1 MLFNSQSFALF
12 FVGVFL
18 LYWCVFSKTVNLQNI
33 FLLLCSYV
41 FYSFWDW
48 RFLSLLILTSFINYA
63 LGHRIANSSAL
74 KTKKMYL
81 YIGVVI
87 SLGMLIYFKYVNFF
101 VASFAGLFARFGVP
115 IDLHLA
121 NIILPLGI
129 SFFTFRTLSYLIDI
143 HRGKIQPAT
152 DWVTFFLFVAF
163 FPSLISGPIDKAGML
178 MPQLDKKRIF
188 NADNAI
194 DGLRQ
199 ILWGLFKKTVIADN
213 CALITNPV
221 FDNYHTLPASTLLIS
236 IFLYTIQIYA
246 DFSGYS
252 DMAIGVARLL
262 GINITRNFDFPFFA
276 QNIAEFWRKWH
287 ISLTAWL
294 TEYVFTPLSISF
306 RDYGKLGLVM
316 AILINFT
323 LIGIWHG
330 ANWTFVLFGFL
341 HGCYYIPLIISG
353 NLNKKKKLTKGK
365 LLPSFKEAINM
376 KLTFLLV
383 MFTFVIFRSD
393 TVAQAADIYRS
404 LFSRS
409 LFAVPAFQATNVV
422 QHTFIFII
430 FLFAIEWWGR
440 DGQYALAD
448 MGNKWHPVARWSF
461 YFAAVMLIFLFAGSG
476 QQFIYFQF

>member
-12 FVGVFL
+12 FIVVFFL
-18 LYWCVFSKTVNLQNI
+18 HWFVFGRSARLQNI
-33 FLLLCSYV
+33 FLLIASYI

-48 RFLSLLILTSFINYA
+48 RFLALLLFTSLINYILGYEVGKAGSLKAKKVFVNIGVLTS
-63 LGHRIANSSAL
+63 LG
-74 KTKKMYL
+74 T
-81 YIGVVI
+81 
-87 SLGMLIYFKYVNFF
+87 LIYFKYFNFF
-101 VASFAGLFARFGVP
+101 IASFVSLFAKFG
-115 IDLHLA
+115 ITADIHTLD
-121 NIILPLGI
+121 IILPLGI
-129 SFFTFRTLSYLIDI
+129 SFFTFRTLSYLFDI
-143 HRGKIQPAT
+143 KRGKIEPAE

-178 MPQLDKKRIF
+178 MPQLQKKREF
-188 NADNAI
+188 NNDDAV

-221 FDNYHTLPASTLLIS
+221 FNNYHTLPASTVLIS
-236 IFLYTIQIYA
+236 IFLYSVQIYA

-252 DMAIGVARLL
+252 DMAIGTARLL
-262 GINITRNFDFPFFA
+262 GINITRNFDSPFFA

-287 ISLTAWL
+287 ISLTNWL

-306 RDYGKLGLVM
+306 RDYGKPGLVL
-316 AILINFT
+316 AIIINFT

-353 NLNKKKKLTKGK
+353 NLNKKKKTIKGK
-365 LLPSFKEAINM
+365 LLPTFKEVINITG
-376 KLTFLLV
+376 TFVLV
-383 MFTFVIFRSD
+383 MFTFVIFRSAA
-393 TVAQAADIYRS
+393 VGQAVDIYRS

-409 LFAVPAFQATNVV
+409 VFTAPVFEANNLVE
-422 QHTFIFII
+422 HTFLFII
-430 FLFAIEWWGR
+430 FLFVMEWIGR
-440 DGQYALAD
+440 HGQYALSD
-448 MGNKWHPVARWSF
+448 IGSKWPPVVRWSF
-461 YFAAVMLIFLFAGSG
+461 YYAAIILVFLFAGSG

>member
-1 MLFNSQSFALF
+1 MLFNSLSFALF
-12 FVGVFL
+12 FIIVFI
-18 LYWCVFSKTVNLQNI
+18 LYWFVFGRNVKLQNI
-33 FLLLCSYV
+33 FLLISSYF

-48 RFLSLLILTSFINYA
+48 RFLSLLIFTSLVSFA
-63 LGHRIANSSAL
+63 LGNQIGKSGNI
-74 KTKKMYL
+74 KTKRTFL
-81 YIGVVI
+81 YFGIII
-87 SLGMLIYFKYVNFF
+87 SLGVLFYFKYFNFF
-101 VASFAGLFARFGVP
+101 VASFISLFSRFGFNLD
-115 IDLHLA
+115 IHTL

-129 SFFTFRTLSYLIDI
+129 SFYTFRIISYLIDV
-143 HRGKIQPAT
+143 HRGKITPAN
-152 DWVTFFLFVAF
+152 DWVNYFLFVAF

-178 MPQLDKKRIF
+178 IPQLEKKRVF
-188 NADNAI
+188 NGDEGV

-213 CALITNPV
+213 CASITNPV
-221 FDNYHTLPASTLLIS
+221 FDNFHHLPASTILIG

-252 DMAIGVARLL
+252 DMAIGTARLL
-262 GINITRNFDFPFFA
+262 GLNITRNFDFPFFA

-287 ISLTAWL
+287 ISLTSWL

-306 RDYGKLGLVM
+306 RDYGKAGLVL

-341 HGCYYIPLIISG
+341 HGCYYVPLIISG
-353 NLNKKKKLTKGK
+353 SLNKRKKLTKGEFF
-365 LLPSFKEAINM
+365 PSLSEFIKIAG
-376 KLTFLLV
+376 TFLLV

-393 TVAQAADIYRS
+393 TIGQAFALYRS

-409 LFAVPAFQATNVV
+409 ILSSPVFDAANVV
-422 QHTFIFII
+422 EHTFIFIV
-430 FLFAIEWWGR
+430 FLFIIEWIGR
-440 DGQYALAD
+440 DGQYALSD
-448 MGNKWHPVARWSF
+448 IGKKWHPAVRWSF
-461 YFAAVMLIFLFAGSG
+461 YYATLILVFLFAGSD